1 MAVYSISDLAKL
13 SGVKAPTIR
22 AWEQRYALL
31 EPKRTA
37 TNIRYYDDGDLKA
50 LLNIALLNKH
60 GIKIS
65 KIARLSQAE
74 RRDKIANLGAAPH
87 AFDAQLDTLTLSMIE
102 LDEFKFSH
110 ILDAN
115 IHQLGFEKTM
125 MEVIY
130 PFLDKLGVLWLTGS
144 VSAVHESFVSNIIR
158 AKLIAATN
166 CIPIRHNNQ
175 QTRYLLFLP
184 EGEQQE
190 LSLLFMHYLLRTR
203 GCATLYLGQDIS
215 ISDLRD
221 AQPLFKPDYLFTI
234 ISETF
239 VAHSVSQYIH
249 NILDHIPEPTL
260 LVTGYQVA
268 VQDIKPHARLHCLRS
283 LGDTLALVEQGTP
296 ESQKVATI

>member
-13 SGVKAPTIR
+13 SGIKAPTIR

-31 EPKRTA
+31 EPKRTP
-37 TNIRYYDDGDLKA
+37 TNIRYYDDSDLKA
-50 LLNIALLNKH
+50 LLNVALLSKH

-65 KIARLSQAE
+65 KIAKMTQVE
-74 RRDKIANLGAAPH
+74 RGDKIADLGAAPH
-87 AFDAQLDTLTLSMIE
+87 AFDAQLDALTLSMIE

-115 IHQLGFEKTM
+115 IHQSGFEQTM
-125 MEVIY
+125 LEVIY

-144 VSAVHESFVSNIIR
+144 VSAVHESFVSSIIR

-166 CIPIRHNNQ
+166 RIPLQ
-175 QTRYLLFLP
+175 QNSQQDRYLLFLP

-190 LSLLFMHYLLRTR
+190 LSLLFMHYLLRKR
-203 GCATLYLGQDIS
+203 GHTTLYLGQDIS

-249 NILDHIPEPTL
+249 NILHHIQEPSL
-260 LVTGYQVA
+260 LVTGYQIA
-268 VQDIKPHARLHCLRS
+268 VQDIKPHTRLHCLRS
-283 LGDTLALVEQGTP
+283 LADTLALVEQGIADD
-296 ESQKVATI
+296 QKVAVS